1 MAAATATTA
10 PLETMTQLGLSLRR
24 RDRPELRTGQE
35 AVLFLC
41 WSGSPCVEKGL
52 VLLGLI
58 DKRGRL
64 TPDGERETA
73 QLILDEPEASAEAKR
88 RAREVLR

>member
-1 MAAATATTA
+1 MS
-10 PLETMTQLGLSLRR
+10 QLGLSLRR
-24 RDRPELRTGQE
+24 RERPELRTAQQ

-41 WSGSPCVEKGL
+41 WTGSPCVEKGL
-52 VLLGLI
+52 VLLGLV

-64 TPDGERETA
+64 TPDGEREVA
-73 QLILDEPEASAEAKR
+73 ELILEEPQASDEAKR

>member
-1 MAAATATTA
+1 MS
-10 PLETMTQLGLSLRR
+10 QLGLSLRR
-24 RDRPELRTGQE
+24 RERPELRTAQE

-41 WSGSPCVEKGL
+41 WAGSPCAENGL

-64 TPDGERETA
+64 TADGERETA
-73 QLILDEPEASAEAKR
+73 ELILEEPEASAEAKR
-88 RAREVLR
+88 RARAVLR